1 MLLQASKTAEFY
13 SCSIHWFKLKTLF
26 FKLLLKGN
34 VLFPQANVTVALK
47 HTLSQLVYTGFV
59 LVITLDLNNQLWK
72 AFILKIK
79 LNRYKLKLIYF
90 FYAAY
95 CCNYININSSFTQV
109 LVSLSY
115 FNMSVSALLHIT
127 LFVLFSVSEKFDVF
141 VNAKTTLTWRSVK
154 KRSYFI
160 LLQCRVY
167 MHNAK

>member
-34 VLFPQANVTVALK
+34 VLFPQASVTVALK
-47 HTLSQLVYTGFV
+47 YTLSQLVYTGFV
-59 LVITLDLNNQLWK
+59 LVITLDLNNQLWR

-90 FYAAY
+90 YAAH
-95 CCNYININSSFTQV
+95 CCNYINSSFTQV
-109 LVSLSY
+109 LVSLSC
-115 FNMSVSALLHIT
+115 FNISVSALLHIT